1 MSEKKGSPVEAF
13 EALRAEVAATH
24 AELSKLAEGV
34 GKPAPDYSP
43 TLGAIANRL
52 DAIED
57 GLGYVTGLMPPI
69 ELPEERETPEELRKL
84 VKEAKDAALELR
96 KVIKLHAARWW
107 MAGTL
112 GFGMILG
119 IGLWIGIATLMPSS
133 AGTWMASAIFGGDP
147 WDAGQ
152 TLMRQAD
159 PVSFQRMVEL
169 YQACPQED
177 SVDLCRAA
185 MAVKAA
191 TAAGQ

>member
-13 EALRAEVAATH
+13 EALRAAVAATH

-43 TLGAIANRL
+43 TLGAMTKRL
-52 DAIED
+52 EAIED
-57 GLGYVTGLMPPI
+57 DLELVRKLMPPI
-69 ELPEERETPEELRKL
+69 DLPEERETPEELRKL
-84 VKEAKDAALELR
+84 IKEAKDAALELR
-96 KVIKLHAARWW
+96 KGVKLHATRRW
-107 MAGTL
+107 MAATL

-119 IGLWIGIATLMPSS
+119 VGLLIGIAYLIPRS

-147 WDAGQ
+147 WSAGQ
-152 TLMRQAD
+152 DLMRQAD
-159 PVSFQRMVEL
+159 PVTFDRMVEL
-169 YQACPQED
+169 YQACPQGV

-191 TAAGQ
+191 TATGQ